1 MPGSRCVIWK
11 FADTGSSVI
20 ATHDKGT
27 ILCIPRERNMT
38 RLYIE
43 LSSGTKDTSTSK
55 ENEELVKRQ
64 AKEIMAPFIVEWKSV
79 EWFGVYR
86 GMFHRITENSRTKR
100 NKKIPSW
107 SADSYTIL

>member
-1 MPGSRCVIWK
+1 
-11 FADTGSSVI
+11 
-20 ATHDKGT
+20 
-27 ILCIPRERNMT
+27 MT

-86 GMFHRITENSRTKR
+86 GMSHRITENSRTKIIKKKSQSVSGWLANSLTEIESSSPEMPAIPTLPKLPKVTSSSSSG
-100 NKKIPSW
+100 NKFQP
-107 SADSYTIL
+107 